1 MLTLMLTDQGQESFE
16 LTKTESGTESKE
28 QKQISIVLDT
38 IFNPNPKLVQTYED
52 AKATDIWFD
61 KNGRPGYINE
71 ERIFAAQ
78 KASKKP
84 IKHIIFSLYRKQ
96 VGSKEYCYFFD
107 LTVAKDYFQNNVD
120 HTRLIGRWEK
130 PLITR
135 QRFYDPA
142 TLKTGNQEPTESQPS
157 VESTETVYDYEFS
170 EIRDQLVK

>member
-1 MLTLMLTDQGQESFE
+1 MADLDTLMKSAYLS
-16 LTKTESGTESKE
+16 
-28 QKQISIVLDT
+28 
-38 IFNPNPKLVQTYED
+38 
-52 AKATDIWFD
+52 
-61 KNGRPGYINE
+61 
-71 ERIFAAQ
+71 AA

-157 VESTETVYDYEFS
+157 RREDLRQSMITSFPKYG
-170 EIRDQLVK
+170 IN

>member
-1 MLTLMLTDQGQESFE
+1 MLTDQGQESFE

-78 KASKKP
+78 RLVRNPLSTLYFPCIESKLGLRN
-84 IKHIIFSLYRKQ
+84 IAIF
-96 VGSKEYCYFFD
+96 
-107 LTVAKDYFQNNVD
+107 
-120 HTRLIGRWEK
+120 LI
-130 PLITR
+130 
-135 QRFYDPA
+135 
-142 TLKTGNQEPTESQPS
+142 
-157 VESTETVYDYEFS
+157 
-170 EIRDQLVK
+170 